1 MQRADGGRFFRR
13 SDDDGRERR
22 SDHVPTPLAD
32 DRRQSTRA
40 RESPRGRQSH
50 TRRAIARW
58 QRMMF
63 PDPRRHAAE
72 RRAGTRARAYL
83 IAAAPDGA
91 AKLGLLARPGL
102 VAHEPRVALRGRRT
116 RGGGAATGRRTATSA
131 RIVVT
136 VRVVSTRRRRVI
148 ATSSSPR
155 DPHGRA
161 PSRARDALS
170 IPCLVRAGTK
180 RHGRKSAVAELD
192 HDEFIQLDHPAICPL
207 CVQESQCLTSG
218 ALEVM
223 LVN

>member
-32 DRRQSTRA
+32 DRRLSTRA

-50 TRRAIARW
+50 TRRALARR
-58 QRMMF
+58 QPMMF

-72 RRAGTRARAYL
+72 RRAGTRARACVPHSRGSRRCCETG
-83 IAAAPDGA
+83 ASRSSRPCCSRATCGPDRQTHAG
-91 AKLGLLARPGL
+91 
-102 VAHEPRVALRGRRT
+102 RGRGDGT
-116 RGGGAATGRRTATSA
+116 THSHKCTH
-131 RIVVT
+131 
-136 VRVVSTRRRRVI
+136 RRRRVI

-180 RHGRKSAVAELD
+180 RHSRKSAVTELD

-207 CVQESQCLTSG
+207 CVQESSVSPQVRWKSCW
-218 ALEVM
+218 
-223 LVN
+223 